1 MTLQELYINIG
12 EDITPV
18 MSRLM
23 SESLIKKLICMLPE
37 DTTLT
42 DLNSSLAAGDC
53 QKAFVSAHTLKSI
66 LSNLGFT
73 KAAEID
79 TVIVEELRKGTINDI
94 VLNKTAELNT
104 VYDNIMRCI
113 LACLNK

>member
-1 MTLQELYINIG
+1 MTLQELYINID

-18 MSRLM
+18 ISRLM
-23 SESLIKKLICMLPE
+23 SKSLIEKLINMLPE
-37 DTTLT
+37 DTTLA
-42 DLNSSLAAGDC
+42 DLNSSLAAGDR

-79 TVIVEELRKGTINDI
+79 AAIVEELRKGTINST
-94 VLNKTAELNT
+94 VQNKTAELNT
-104 VYDNIMRCI
+104 VYDNIMYCI
-113 LACLNK
+113 LAFLDK

>member
-23 SESLIKKLICMLPE
+23 SESLIEKLIGMLPE
-37 DTTLT
+37 DTTLAE
-42 DLNSSLAAGDC
+42 LNSSLAAGDC

-79 TVIVEELRKGTINDI
+79 SIIVEELRKGTINDT
-94 VLNKTAELNT
+94 VQNKTTELNT
-104 VYDNIMRCI
+104 VYDNIMCCI
-113 LACLNK
+113 LAYLNK